1 MTNERELVNVL
12 TKIFPNDYWE
22 CAEELSSG
30 SRLAKLSHGDV
41 KRIFSKEFGLL
52 KQSHSSFSRAHQVSI
67 NSSMNEV
74 ENDDVDIEKFLSDDF
89 KAYNDSFHISSAELS
104 LKIIQIFHKLLEVER
119 ESSVDRNSLTLS
131 CLNFSVDTLK
141 HLSDRNIFNLLDQTV
156 IKIKITQLI
165 CQCFNSLVKRDCK
178 NLKWH
183 VKKLFNLLEMSV
195 NDKEVTCGL
204 IMCIITTMA
213 NLCIRKSTQKLE
225 NLDLLKLCS
234 HLVLKQME
242 VLDVNHGDFLFIIQK
257 RLMEILKLLR
267 KQQNT
272 QSFGKRGKR
281 GKNMVF
287 KNHQHHHSQLD
298 TCIFE
303 RLLIDSF
310 PFVR

>member
-12 TKIFPNDYWE
+12 TKVFPNDSWE
-22 CAEELSSG
+22 CAEDLSSG
-30 SRLAKLSHGDV
+30 SRLTTLSHGDI
-41 KRIFSKEFGLL
+41 KRIFNKEFGLL
-52 KQSHSSFSRAHQVSI
+52 KQTETSSSRAHQTSI
-67 NSSMNEV
+67 NSSMNEL
-74 ENDDVDIEKFLSDDF
+74 ESEDVDIEKFLSDDF
-89 KAYNDSFHISSAELS
+89 KAYNESFHISSAELS
-104 LKIIQIFHKLLEVER
+104 LKIIQIFHKLLEVEDR
-119 ESSVDRNSLTLS
+119 NSVDRNSLTLS

-141 HLSDRNIFNLLDQTV
+141 HLSDRNIFNELDQTV

-183 VKKLFNLLEMSV
+183 IKKLFNLLEMSA

-213 NLCIRKSTQKLE
+213 NLCIRKSSQKVE
-225 NLDLLKLCS
+225 NLDLLKLCG

-242 VLDVNHGDFLFIIQK
+242 ILDVNHGDFLFIIQK
-257 RLMEILKLLR
+257 RLMDILKVLR
-267 KQQNT
+267 KQQIT
-272 QSFGKRGKR
+272 QKGKKGKKGR
-281 GKNMVF
+281 KLNIKN
-287 KNHQHHHSQLD
+287 HHHSQLD
-298 TCIFE
+298 ACIFE

>member
-12 TKIFPNDYWE
+12 TKVFPNDFWE
-22 CAEELSSG
+22 GAEELSSG
-30 SRLAKLSHGDV
+30 SRLTLLSRDDV

-52 KQSHSSFSRAHQVSI
+52 KESSQFCTRSHQISI
-67 NSSMNEV
+67 NSSMNEL
-74 ENDDVDIEKFLSDDF
+74 EIEDDIEKFLSDDF
-89 KAYNDSFHISSAELS
+89 RAYNDSFRISSAELS
-104 LKIIQIFHKLLEVER
+104 LKIIKIFHKLLEVER

-141 HLSDRNIFNLLDQTV
+141 HLSDRNIFNELDQTV

-195 NDKEVTCGL
+195 SDKEVTCGL

-213 NLCIRKSTQKLE
+213 NLSIRKSPQKVE
-225 NLDLLKLCS
+225 NFDLLKLCS

-242 VLDVNHGDFLFIIQK
+242 ILDASDLLFIIQK
-257 RLMEILKLLR
+257 RLMEILDVLR
-267 KQQNT
+267 KLQKSQKC
-272 QSFGKRGKR
+272 GKRKR
-281 GKNMVF
+281 KIDVKNC
-287 KNHQHHHSQLD
+287 HHHSQLD

-303 RLLIDSF
+303 RILIDSF
-310 PFVR
+310 SFVR